1 MCGICGQFNFKNNG
15 PVILETIKTMAN
27 SIKHRGPD
35 DEGYY
40 LSGSLGFGFR
50 RLSIIDLKGGYQPMS
65 DMEKIVWVVF
75 NGEIYN
81 FPELKR
87 ELEGFGHVF
96 RTRSDTEVIV
106 HGYKQWGGGVL
117 EHLNGMFGLAIWD
130 ERKRQLIIARDRMGI
145 KFIYYKLKPDGLI
158 FASEIRPLLLAD
170 DIKPDIDFEAVNLFL
185 RYRFTPSPITIY
197 KGIKK
202 LASGTMLIANENGN
216 IKIKRWYN
224 YKPVPFANHISVKEA
239 EERLFDLYKK
249 AVKRQL
255 ISDVPIGLLL
265 SGGVD
270 SALLLALMNM
280 NGSSWKT
287 YSIGYGKQ
295 FKNDELQDASR
306 TSQILDAQNLS
317 IEINRETFEKHL
329 SKIISII
336 EEPIA
341 PSSIVPMYFV
351 CEFAR
356 RDLKVAF
363 IGQGPDELFGGYT
376 RHLGVRYGDYWRN
389 LPKWI
394 RQLSKPI
401 LGVLPRMETIKRGL
415 YSLDVKERM
424 KRYQN
429 VFSLMPGESIEKLFK
444 HGVLPQNSGDKIL
457 DCWKD
462 LEPLLEETDELGGLN
477 FIEIRSTLPDELLL
491 YADKLSMAHGLEL
504 RVPYLD
510 HEIVEFVERLP
521 ASFKVRN
528 GFRKYLHKR
537 VSKRLLPPEIIQRK
551 KRGFAVNVVD
561 DWFRTSLS
569 GKVEVMLLD
578 KSSLIY
584 EFLYFDGVSKLIMR
598 HQKGL
603 QDNHKI
609 LFSLIVLEE
618 VLRNYRSLQMTC

>member
-1 MCGICGQFNFKNNG
+1 MCGICGQFNYNDHCPLHRENLKA
-15 PVILETIKTMAN
+15 MAD
-27 SIKHRGPD
+27 SMEHRGPD

-40 LSGSLGFGFR
+40 ISGSLGLGFR
-50 RLSIIDLKGGYQPMS
+50 RLSIIDLKSGHQPMS
-65 DMEKIVWVVF
+65 DMEKSVWVVF

-81 FPELKR
+81 FPELRKV
-87 ELEGFGHVF
+87 LEDYGYVF

-106 HGYKQWGGGVL
+106 HGYKQWGKAVL

-145 KFIYYKLKPDGLI
+145 KFIYYKLKPNGLI
-158 FASEIRPLLLAD
+158 FASEIRPLLVAD
-170 DIKPDIDFEAVNLFL
+170 DIKPDIDFEAVSLFL

-202 LASGTMLIANENGN
+202 LASGTMLIVNENGN
-216 IKIKRWYN
+216 VKIKRWYN
-224 YKPVPFANHISVKEA
+224 YKPVPFTNPVSVKEA

-255 ISDVPIGLLL
+255 ISDVPLGLLL

-295 FKNDELQDASR
+295 FKDDELQDAYR
-306 TSQILDAQNLS
+306 TSQILGAQNLS

-356 RDLKVAF
+356 RDLKVAL

-376 RHLGVRYGDYWRN
+376 RHLGVRYGDYWRA

-394 RQLSKPI
+394 RQSSKSI
-401 LGVLPRMETIKRGL
+401 LNVLPRMETIKRGL

-429 VFSLMPGESIEKLFK
+429 VFSLMPGESIEGLFK
-444 HGVLPQNSGDKIL
+444 DGILSNNSGDKIL
-457 DCWKD
+457 DYWKD

-477 FIEIRSTLPDELLL
+477 FIEVRSTLPDELLL

-561 DWFRTSLS
+561 EWFRNSLS
-569 GKVEVMLLD
+569 GKVETTLLD
-578 KSSLIY
+578 KSSSIY
-584 EFLYFDGVSKLIMR
+584 EFLYFDEVSKLIIS

-609 LFSLIVLEE
+609 LFSLVVLEE
-618 VLRNYRSLQMTC
+618 VLRNYRSL